1 MNKLLLP
8 LFFLLFS
15 CSSQKLSKY
24 EEEAPKLNIKEFFNG
39 NIKALGIVQD
49 RSGSVISRFKV
60 DIQARWVKNVGTLDE
75 TFYYSDKT
83 TSKRIW
89 TLTKTKDNLFI
100 GEAGDVTGKAK
111 GKSKGNTF
119 FFEYVL
125 QVPVQGSIYNI
136 HVEDW
141 MYLLD
146 KKTLLGRSYM
156 TKFGFDVGEVT
167 LVMINEG
174 LK

>member
-1 MNKLLLP
+1 MNKLFLP
-8 LFFLLFS
+8 ILILIVS
-15 CSSQKLSKY
+15 CSSQKLSQY
-24 EEEAPKLNIKEFFNG
+24 NEEEPKINIQDFFNG

-60 DIQARWVKNVGTLDE
+60 DIKAHWVKNVGTLDE
-75 TFYYSDKT
+75 TFNYSDNT

-89 TLTKTKDNLFI
+89 TLTRTQDDNFI
-100 GEAGDVTGKAK
+100 GEAGDVTGKAR
-111 GKSKGNTF
+111 GKAKGNTF
-119 FFEYVL
+119 FFEYTL
-125 QVPVQGSIYNI
+125 QVPFNGSIYDI

-146 KKTLLGRSYM
+146 EKTLLGRSYM

-167 LVMINEG
+167 LVMTKEG
-174 LK
+174 SK